1 MFTPEHRDFYSAVIA
16 GPRETVAL
24 LFVALLACHNE
35 VVRLAQ
41 GDNTVVG
48 FFIRRHLCH

>member
-1 MFTPEHRDFYSAVIA
+1 MFRLRSGILYSAVIA

-24 LFVALLACHNE
+24 LFVVLLACHNK

-41 GDNTVVG
+41 GDNTVVS
-48 FFIRRHLCH
+48 FFI